1 MTAKKS
7 AREALFIGACSAALL
22 AYSLYHHHFDRN
34 VTEWKTSPFLFPT
47 RISVFGLLLMFLL
60 LAEAKRE
67 TEKAGE
73 ETELKAGEAAKPA
86 FLKGN
91 VVPAFIA
98 VSVAYDLLMP
108 HLHFIPSTVLY
119 LSGLL
124 LLLGERKPRNILLL
138 SCIATGAVWFLFG
151 MLLHVR
157 LP

>member
-1 MTAKKS
+1 MKTDAGNYCFNNKS

-47 RISVFGLLLMFLL
+47 LISVFGLLLTFLL

-67 TEKAGE
+67 AEKAGKD
-73 ETELKAGEAAKPA
+73 TVGK
-86 FLKGN
+86 N
-91 VVPAFIA
+91 VVLAFIA
-98 VSVAYDLLMP
+98 VSVAYELLMP
-108 HLHFIPSTVLY
+108 HLRFIPSTVLY

-124 LLLGERKPRNILLL
+124 LLLGERKPGNIILL
-138 SCIATGAVWFLFG
+138 SCIAAGAVWFLFG
-151 MLLHVR
+151 VLLHVR